1 MIESILLISPVDPFE
16 STGTPRITHYSELY
30 LRNYCKNLDVF
41 NYRKS
46 TFSSK
51 FHLAKFYVP
60 GFRSWDIKRINQKLI
75 DLVSNTKFELI
86 LFFKGENIFS
96 ETIRKIKEKSGAIMA
111 SWMADDPFCFKNIKN
126 SLMYYDYYFIWDS
139 WYVNNLTSA
148 GVKHAV
154 YLPLYTIPEVYKRVD
169 LTQEEME
176 RFGSALAFVGT
187 WQPKREVILSQ
198 LLNYDIKIYGNGWI
212 QNSKLPQKYLNR
224 EVNIFEINKI
234 YNASKIVLNIH
245 HQWGKNDAN
254 FRTFEALGS
263 GAFLIDERKKDILSM
278 FREDEEIVLYGCIDE
293 LTEKIH
299 YFLDHEGERE
309 RIAKKGS
316 EIANREHTLNI
327 RYQKLFEL
335 ININQKSS

>member
-1 MIESILLISPVDPFE
+1 MMRNILLISPVDPFE
-16 STGTPRITHYSELY
+16 STETPRVTHYSELY
-30 LRNYCKNLDVF
+30 LRKYCEKLTVF

-46 TFSSK
+46 TFPSK
-51 FHLAKFYVP
+51 LHLAKFYVP
-60 GFRSWDIKRINQKLI
+60 GFLSWDIKRINQKLI
-75 DLVSNTKFELI
+75 DIVSNRDFELI
-86 LFFKGENIFS
+86 LIFKAENIFP
-96 ETIRKIKEKSGAIMA
+96 ETLRKIKEQSRAIIA
-111 SWMADDPFCFKNIKN
+111 SYMADDPFSFDNIER
-126 SLMYYDYYFIWDS
+126 SLVYYDYYFIWDS

-148 GVKHAV
+148 GIKHAV

-176 RFGSALAFVGT
+176 KFGSDLAFVGT
-187 WQPKREVILSQ
+187 WQPKREAILSQ

-234 YNASKIVLNIH
+234 YNACKIVLNIH

-278 FREDEEIVLYGCIDE
+278 FREGEEIVLYGCIDE
-293 LTEKIH
+293 LIEKID
-299 YFLDHEGERE
+299 YFLDHEGDRE
-309 RIAKKGS
+309 RFAKQGS
-316 EIANREHTLNI
+316 EIANKEHTLNI
-327 RYQKLFEL
+327 RYRKLFEL
-335 ININQKSS
+335 LNIN